1 MTDKEIRLEIKETGD
16 AKKSGNPK
24 EIIVA
29 LSPSFGKQQI
39 STIVGVPHPI
49 VIRELAAGIE
59 EEGFQARF
67 VKYYN
72 TADLCAFANDAAK
85 LSESGISIGIQSKGT
100 CVIHQKD
107 LEILDNLEIFP
118 QAPLYDGEIYRQIG
132 KNAAKYGKGMTPE
145 PVPTLNDQM
154 ALAKYQIKA
163 ALLHMKETE
172 LIVEKKAP
180 VDVEVKLIEEAQDG
194 AIKL

>member
-1 MTDKEIRLEIKETGD
+1 MNDKEKRLEINEAGD

-24 EIIVA
+24 EIIIA

-39 STIVGVPHPI
+39 STIVGIPHYE
-49 VIRELAAGIE
+49 VIKELAAGIE
-59 EEGFQARF
+59 EEGFEPRF

-72 TADLCAFANDAAK
+72 TSDLCAFANDAAK

-100 CVIHQKD
+100 CVIHQRD
-107 LEILDNLEIFP
+107 LEQLDNLEIFP

-132 KNAAKYGKGMTPE
+132 RNAARYGKGVTPE

-172 LIVEKKAP
+172 LVVEKKPP
-180 VDVEVKLIEEAQDG
+180 VEIDVKFVEEA
-194 AIKL
+194 

>member
-1 MTDKEIRLEIKETGD
+1 MTDRDIRIEIEELGD

-24 EIIVA
+24 EIIIA

-39 STIVGVPHPI
+39 STIVGIPHHV
-49 VIRELAAGIE
+49 VIKELAAGIE
-59 EEGFQARF
+59 EEGFEARF

-72 TADLCAFANDAAK
+72 TADLCSFANDAAK

-107 LEILDNLEIFP
+107 LEQLDNLEIFP
-118 QAPLYDGEIYRQIG
+118 QAPLYDGDIYRQIG
-132 KNAAKYGKGMTPE
+132 KNAARYGKGMTPE

-163 ALLHMKETE
+163 ALLHMKDTE
-172 LIVEKKAP
+172 LVVEKKAP
-180 VDVEVKLIEEAQDG
+180 VEVDVKFIEEV
-194 AIKL
+194 

>member
-1 MTDKEIRLEIKETGD
+1 MLQIMTDREIRIELEENGI
-16 AKKSGNPK
+16 AQRSGNPK

-39 STIVGVPHPI
+39 STIVGLPHYQ
-49 VIRELAAGIE
+49 VIKEIAAGIE
-59 EEGFQARF
+59 EEGFTPRF
-67 VKYYN
+67 IKYYN
-72 TADLCAFANDAAK
+72 TADLCAFASDAAK

-107 LEILDNLEIFP
+107 LEQLDNLEIFP
-118 QAPLYDGEIYRQIG
+118 QAPLYDGEIYRKIG
-132 KNAAKYGKGMTPE
+132 KNAARYGKGITPE
-145 PVPTLNDQM
+145 PVQTLNDQM

-172 LIVEKKAP
+172 LIIEKKQP
-180 VDVEVKLIEEAQDG
+180 VDVCVRFIEEE
-194 AIKL
+194 